1 MPSGGF
7 YKGYVG
13 IDMDIRE
20 AVKDKANYADIVT
33 YFQNL
38 NILDVDQMAL
48 LIDTIDA
55 MSEEI
60 FEHYRALQLLFRK
73 AAADMIERRKQEGS
87 FSFLTEVQQKKLSE
101 ILKKGCELRALNPEK
116 YEEYLTE
123 LK

>member
-1 MPSGGF
+1 
-7 YKGYVG
+7 
-13 IDMDIRE
+13 MDIRE

-38 NILDVDQMAL
+38 NILDLDQMAL
-48 LIDTIDA
+48 LIDE

-60 FEHYRALQLLFRK
+60 FEHYRALQLIFRK
-73 AAADMIERRKQEGS
+73 EAADIIEQRKQEGS
-87 FSFLTEVQQKKLSE
+87 FAFLTEAQQKKLFA
-101 ILKKGCELRALNPEK
+101 ILEKGCGLRAINREK